1 MSKAIPLE
9 LGYDDT
15 IRRLTELMTNDRH
28 IGGTA
33 IDALPMGVTVA
44 PTITEVHPELL
55 ALSNLPLHEKAHQP
69 VLVPVGIETS
79 MSERIDDVL
88 KEGLPEGAV
97 RIWPAD
103 IEENLAKPR
112 GSLQQQLSTKR
123 VQSKTASKKRV
134 KNKNK
139 GKRR

>member
-1 MSKAIPLE
+1 MSKVIPLE

-15 IRRLTELMTNDRH
+15 LRRLTDLMSAGSTDKK
-28 IGGTA
+28 A
-33 IDALPMGVTVA
+33 VPVGVAVSPTVV
-44 PTITEVHPELL
+44 EMHPELL
-55 ALSNLPLHEKAHQP
+55 RLSELPLHEKVLPP
-69 VLVPVGIETS
+69 VLRPVGIESNVTD
-79 MSERIDDVL
+79 RIEAVL

-103 IEENLAKPR
+103 IEENQTKPR